1 MKLAEFLGHID
12 PIFFRIPAG
21 ELGIPT
27 ENEATQTKELF
38 IQSVDDR
45 KLEARYVLEIL
56 SDLALKNGLHKI
68 PPPSRSGAAEIAA
81 SLVNEPEASGKTD
94 ITSSQPAAPKPTSP
108 IQPAPTRQQR
118 TPLGYNIQH
127 YIGATI
133 WGFIA
138 TGTIAMVL
146 TGGVL
151 ALSAVAGILGA
162 GGGAFL
168 MNMYKNSSGKSLFG
182 EGKFLFGEPYKNWD
196 LPKEHRQSAPA
207 PTQRERHRQ
216 AYEATIKERESKL
229 ARVETGFLQ
238 EETQT
243 QECEKCR

>member
-1 MKLAEFLGHID
+1 MEPMKLW
-12 PIFFRIPAG
+12 
-21 ELGIPT
+21 
-27 ENEATQTKELF
+27 K
-38 IQSVDDR
+38 
-45 KLEARYVLEIL
+45 
-56 SDLALKNGLHKI
+56 
-68 PPPSRSGAAEIAA
+68 
-81 SLVNEPEASGKTD
+81 KTD

-118 TPLGYNIQH
+118 TPQPYNIQH

-146 TGGVL
+146 TGGAL

-243 QECEKCR
+243 QECEKCRQTNPSPTPSGASATCPKCGDTSPDEATHCISCGNQLPELI